1 MQMRMIIICNYNVVS
16 PQQTLKAP
24 KMKDTFCEK
33 MILADSLGVRLTY
46 CPECNVVELEI
57 GAISLRL
64 NPDVIQRVANIMMK
78 ASLQLDHIE
87 AVKRAMQPNANSSN
101 HSEQGSR
108 LQMAH

>member
-1 MQMRMIIICNYNVVS
+1 
-16 PQQTLKAP
+16 
-24 KMKDTFCEK
+24 MKEVFCEK
-33 MILADSLGVRLTY
+33 LILADSLGVRLTY

-87 AVKRAMQPNANSSN
+87 AVNRAVQSNANNSSEVGR
-101 HSEQGSR
+101 SSR
-108 LQMAH
+108 LQMTH

>member
-1 MQMRMIIICNYNVVS
+1 
-16 PQQTLKAP
+16 
-24 KMKDTFCEK
+24 MKDVFCEK
-33 MILADSLGVRLTY
+33 LILADSLGVRLTY

-87 AVKRAMQPNANSSN
+87 AVNRAVQSNANNSSDAGR
-101 HSEQGSR
+101 SSR
-108 LQMAH
+108 FQMTH

>member
-1 MQMRMIIICNYNVVS
+1 
-16 PQQTLKAP
+16 
-24 KMKDTFCEK
+24 MKEVFCEK
-33 MILADSLGVRLTY
+33 LILADSLGVRLTY

-87 AVKRAMQPNANSSN
+87 AVNRAMQSNANKSGEAGRS
-101 HSEQGSR
+101 SR
-108 LQMAH
+108 LQMTH